1 MKKGWLS
8 TILLCILLIICF
20 NYKEDIAKVV
30 MQKVT
35 ENKEITLPDSNNY
48 DNNINFMFV
57 QKTDDFHVKNYQN
70 LLNVIYTI
78 LSNGTDEFTFY
89 CDESYS
95 ECMDDFDKVSH
106 DQVLLSTINNM
117 ISPYNSYEKIYFKST
132 NYGMITMSVDKLYSK
147 DEINQIET
155 KMNDFIANNIND
167 SMNAYDKIKV
177 FHDYLI
183 NNSIYDKSRAE
194 SIENGNDS
202 HTSNSHKAVGPL
214 IDGISLCSGYSDAMK
229 IYLDKLAITNYKVS
243 NTNHIWNLVYL
254 NDKWLHLD
262 LTWDDPVTNTGENL
276 LLHKFFLIDTK
287 TLFEIDSNGHS
298 FNGDYYPEI
307 SH

>member
-1 MKKGWLS
+1 MKKGWFS
-8 TILLCILLIICF
+8 TIFICIILVICF
-20 NYKEDIAKVV
+20 NYREEIVKTV

-35 ENKEITLPDSNNY
+35 ENKEVTLPDSNNY
-48 DNNINFMFV
+48 DNNISFMFV
-57 QKTDDFHVKNYQN
+57 QKTDDFHVKDYQN

-95 ECMDDFDKVSH
+95 ECMNDFDKVSH

-117 ISPYNSYEKIYFKST
+117 VSPYNSYEKIYFKST
-132 NYGMITMSVDKLYSK
+132 NYGMITMSVGKLYTES
-147 DEINQIET
+147 EINLIEN
-155 KMNDFIANNIND
+155 KINDFILNNVND
-167 SMNAYDKIKV
+167 GMSAYDKIKV

-183 NNSIYDKSRAE
+183 NNSIYDKARAS
-194 SIENGNDS
+194 SIESGNDS
-202 HTSNSHKAVGPL
+202 GGSNSHKATGPL

-229 IYLDKLAITNYKVS
+229 IYLDKLGITNYKVS

-254 NDKWLHLD
+254 NDQWLHLD
-262 LTWDDPVTNTGENL
+262 LTWDDPITNTGDNL
-276 LLHKFFLIDTK
+276 LLHKFFLIDTN
-287 TLFEIDSNGHS
+287 TLFELDSTGHNY
-298 FNGDYYPEI
+298 NGDYYPEI